1 MPLKLLIISR
11 SMNIAATIPLP
22 VTLNSLRNR
31 ARGVVSGIDWD
42 VLTTAET
49 QRLREFGL
57 DEGVEVEILHRSMF
71 GRGPLACRIGRM
83 TIAIRAHVAHAI
95 HVETTGG

>member
-1 MPLKLLIISR
+1 MS
-11 SMNIAATIPLP
+11 IAATAPLSDAPIRHP
-22 VTLNSLRNR
+22 VPVR
-31 ARGVVSGIDWD
+31 AVDWA
-42 VLTTAET
+42 VLSEGET
-49 QRLREFGL
+49 RRLREFGL

-95 HVETTGG
+95 HVEAKGA

>member
-1 MPLKLLIISR
+1 
-11 SMNIAATIPLP
+11 MNIAATAPLSGAPIRHPAP
-22 VTLNSLRNR
+22 VRR
-31 ARGVVSGIDWD
+31 IDW
-42 VLTTAET
+42 TALSDSET
-49 QRLREFGL
+49 RRLREFGL

-95 HVETTGG
+95 HVETRGA

>member
-1 MPLKLLIISR
+1 MSLDTTAPLSGAPIRHPAPVR
-11 SMNIAATIPLP
+11 S
-22 VTLNSLRNR
+22 
-31 ARGVVSGIDWD
+31 IDW
-42 VLTTAET
+42 TALSDGET
-49 QRLREFGL
+49 RRLREFGL

>member
-1 MPLKLLIISR
+1 MI
-11 SMNIAATIPLP
+11 IAATAPLSGAP
-22 VTLNSLRNR
+22 IRQTAAVR
-31 ARGVVSGIDWD
+31 AVDWAA
-42 VLTTAET
+42 LSESECR
-49 QRLREFGL
+49 RLREFGL

-95 HVETTGG
+95 HVETTGA

>member
-1 MPLKLLIISR
+1 MARNMS
-11 SMNIAATIPLP
+11 IAATVPLSDAP
-22 VTLNSLRNR
+22 IRQPAAVRT
-31 ARGVVSGIDWD
+31 VDWAA
-42 VLTTAET
+42 LSEGEIR
-49 QRLREFGL
+49 RLREFGL

-95 HVETTGG
+95 HVEAKGA